1 MIKKISAA
9 LYVLVIVLMA
19 TASIIENF
27 EGTPFAHQYCVYI
40 EAKSQKMGYFIA
52 PSFIYRYPWRSFSH
66 TRAVV

>member
-27 EGTPFAHQYCVYI
+27 EGTPFAHQYIYGSWWFYLAWALV
-40 EAKSQKMGYFIA
+40 AGFGIA
-52 PSFIYRYPWRSFSH
+52 
-66 TRAVV
+66 